1 MNMAE
6 GSILVQASIGTVY
19 RQWVRFED
27 FPKFITAIK
36 EVQKVDANH
45 FSIFVARDGKRRE
58 RVLEIMLRVPERRLA
73 WRVLAGESSP
83 DHLATGVVSF
93 TAPSDQST
101 SVTLK
106 INSSFDGDNTR
117 LVDRYLQNFKRLI
130 EKS

>member
-1 MNMAE
+1 MSAAE
-6 GSILVQASIGTVY
+6 GSILVQAPIGNVY

-45 FSIFVARDGKRRE
+45 FSILVAHNGKRRE

-73 WRVLAGESSP
+73 WRVLADESSA

-93 TAPSDQST
+93 TSPSDQST
-101 SVTLK
+101 CVTLK
-106 INSSFDGDNTR
+106 INSSFDGADTH

-130 EKS
+130 EKP

>member
-45 FSIFVARDGKRRE
+45 FSILVARDGKRRE
-58 RVLEIMLRVPERRLA
+58 RVLEIMLRVHERRLA
-73 WRVLAGESSP
+73 WRVLAGESSSN
-83 DHLATGVVSF
+83 HHATGVVFF
-93 TAPSDQST
+93 TAQSDQST
-101 SVTLK
+101 SLTLK
-106 INSSFDGDNTR
+106 INSSFDSDNTR
-117 LVDRYLQNFKRLI
+117 VVDRNQHNLN
-130 EKS
+130 

>member
-1 MNMAE
+1 MSTAE
-6 GSILVQASIGTVY
+6 GSILVQAPIGHVY

-36 EVQKVDANH
+36 AVQKLDPNH
-45 FSIFVARDGKRRE
+45 FSISVAYDGKRRE
-58 RVLEIMLRVPERRLA
+58 GVLEIMLRVPERRLA
-73 WRVLAGESSP
+73 WRVLARESSS

-101 SVTLK
+101 CVTLK

-130 EKS
+130 EKP

>member
-1 MNMAE
+1 MSTAE
-6 GSILVQASIGTVY
+6 GSILVQAPIGNVY
-19 RQWVRFED
+19 QQWVRFED

-45 FSIFVARDGKRRE
+45 FSILVARDRKRRE

-73 WRVLAGESSP
+73 WRVLARESSS

-101 SVTLK
+101 CVTLK

-130 EKS
+130 EKE

>member
-1 MNMAE
+1 MSTAE
-6 GSILVQASIGTVY
+6 GSILVQAPIGNVY

-45 FSIFVARDGKRRE
+45 FSISVAYDGKRRE

-73 WRVLAGESSP
+73 WRVLARESSS

-93 TAPSDQST
+93 TEPSEQST
-101 SVTLK
+101 RVSLQ
-106 INSSFDGDNTR
+106 INTNFDAANTR
-117 LVDRYLQNFKRLI
+117 PAARYR
-130 EKS
+130 